1 MYLYLAWSQDLRS
14 CQGMLK
20 WPPFE
25 QVCYQAWLDVVF
37 IDYLVQDDIVFE
49 KKSEINNLHLLG

>member
-1 MYLYLAWSQDLRS
+1 
-14 CQGMLK
+14 MLK
-20 WPPFE
+20 CPFE